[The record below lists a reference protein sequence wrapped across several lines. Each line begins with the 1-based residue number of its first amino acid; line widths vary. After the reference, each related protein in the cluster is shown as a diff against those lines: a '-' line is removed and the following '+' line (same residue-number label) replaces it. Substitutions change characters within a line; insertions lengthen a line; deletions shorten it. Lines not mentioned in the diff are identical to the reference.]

1 MEFPNIDELI
11 LKANPAASPKDDSDK
26 LKVAHGLECPP
37 VENQY
42 WDMAYADEVVTEMRE
57 EFQEA

>member
-11 LKANPAASPKDDSDK
+11 LTANPAALPKGDSDE
-26 LKVAHGLECPP
+26 LKVAHGLKCPP
-37 VENQY
+37 VEDQH
-42 WDMAYADEVVTEMRE
+42 WDMAYADEVATEMRE